1 MDVIKGEERITFES
15 SPQRSVIN
23 AEENVATQAL
33 KAYFGDQAI
42 SALDYAFRCI
52 VHAQQQVIEAQH
64 VALAA
69 QEGMHTAQ
77 QNIIAAQQDANQEAI
92 NAQQH
97 EALSNEAI
105 CETGLYK
112 KVISELIFKLR
123 KSLYESPNVLPVR
136 IYCPRTPYPNTRDT
150 EYVGPPRPQTE
161 SQVLARQI
169 SAAIS
174 NAIHRMPHS

>member
-1 MDVIKGEERITFES
+1 
-15 SPQRSVIN
+15 VIN

-33 KAYFGDQAI
+33 RACFGDQAI
-42 SALDYAFRCI
+42 SAVDYTFRCVI
-52 VHAQQQVIEAQH
+52 HAQQQVVEVEHI
-64 VALAA
+64 ALAA
-69 QEGMHTAQ
+69 QESMRAAQ
-77 QNIIAAQQDANQEAI
+77 QTIIIAQQDANHAAI
-92 NAQQH
+92 DAHQH

-112 KVISELIFKLR
+112 KVILELIFKLK
-123 KSLYESPNVLPVR
+123 KSLYESPNVLPIR

-150 EYVGPPRPQTE
+150 EYIGPPRPQTE

-174 NAIHRMPHS
+174 NVIQRMPHN